1 MESGKSGMSLS
12 ETEVPVLLAL
22 YVLGGKGTAKKISE
36 ITKIDAQVV
45 RNTLRRLRL
54 KGLVKVHRTVAGGA
68 LLLPVIA
75 SVDQREKLESRE
87 LVYELADTL
96 ENILSKYKD
105 SVLRWAKELGIEN
118 IEELRKLL
126 EERRKTIQQSPGE
139 TE

>member
-1 MESGKSGMSLS
+1 
-12 ETEVPVLLAL
+12 
-22 YVLGGKGTAKKISE
+22 
-36 ITKIDAQVV
+36 
-45 RNTLRRLRL
+45 RLRL

-105 SVLRWAKELGIEN
+105 SVLRWTKELGIEN

>member
-87 LVYELADTL
+87 LVYE
-96 ENILSKYKD
+96 
-105 SVLRWAKELGIEN
+105 
-118 IEELRKLL
+118 
-126 EERRKTIQQSPGE
+126 
-139 TE
+139 